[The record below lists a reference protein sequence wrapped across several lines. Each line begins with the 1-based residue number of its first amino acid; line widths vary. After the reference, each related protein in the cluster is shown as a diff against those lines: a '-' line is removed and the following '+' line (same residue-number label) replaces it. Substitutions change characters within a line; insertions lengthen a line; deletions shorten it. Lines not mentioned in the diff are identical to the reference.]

1 MAMTTTAAANTTSL
15 TRSLLIAG
23 ALAGPL
29 YVALGLLQIAL
40 RPTFDITRHPLSIL
54 SNGELGWIQVTN
66 FAVSGVLTIC
76 GAIGIRRLIHPGRS
90 STWGPILLGV
100 YGLGLVAASIFTAD
114 PMLGFPPGTAIDAR
128 DITTGGLMHFVAAGI
143 AFLAL
148 IVSCFVFA
156 RRFFKQSERG
166 WGRYSVATG
175 VIFFAAFAGIASG
188 SGNAI
193 INIGFALAVVVAW
206 SWITAIC
213 LHHMRR

>member
-40 RPTFDITRHPLSIL
+40 RPTFDITRHPLSIM

-90 STWGPILLGV
+90 ST
-100 YGLGLVAASIFTAD
+100 
-114 PMLGFPPGTAIDAR
+114 
-128 DITTGGLMHFVAAGI
+128 
-143 AFLAL
+143 
-148 IVSCFVFA
+148 
-156 RRFFKQSERG
+156 
-166 WGRYSVATG
+166 
-175 VIFFAAFAGIASG
+175 
-188 SGNAI
+188 
-193 INIGFALAVVVAW
+193 
-206 SWITAIC
+206 
-213 LHHMRR
+213 